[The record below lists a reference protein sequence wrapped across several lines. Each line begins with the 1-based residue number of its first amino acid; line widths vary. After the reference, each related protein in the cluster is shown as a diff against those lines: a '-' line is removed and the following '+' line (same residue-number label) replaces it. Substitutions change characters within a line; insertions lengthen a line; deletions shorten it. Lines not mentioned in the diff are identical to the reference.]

1 MNKQKG
7 WTIWTLLL
15 TLGLIVFF
23 SLLIMKLTPHYLDNR
38 KIQTALDGMTSDT
51 RIASMTRRQIVNELR
66 NGLYI
71 DYGKDIVNLDE
82 SLSINKEKGA
92 VNLSVEYEVVV
103 PLAWNI
109 SALLDFHNSAD
120 VVF

>member
-23 SLLIMKLTPHYLDNR
+23 ALLVMKLAPHYLDNR
-38 KIQTALDGMTSDT
+38 KIQTALDGMTTDT
-51 RIASMTRRQIVNELR
+51 RGAGMTRSQIINELR

-71 DYGKDIVNLDE
+71 DYGKDIVNLNE
-82 SLSINKEKGA
+82 SLSVNKGKGA

-109 SALLDFHNSAD
+109 SALLDFHNSAE

>member
-38 KIQTALDGMTSDT
+38 KIQTALDGMTTDT
-51 RIASMTRRQIVNELR
+51 RVASMTRRQIINELR